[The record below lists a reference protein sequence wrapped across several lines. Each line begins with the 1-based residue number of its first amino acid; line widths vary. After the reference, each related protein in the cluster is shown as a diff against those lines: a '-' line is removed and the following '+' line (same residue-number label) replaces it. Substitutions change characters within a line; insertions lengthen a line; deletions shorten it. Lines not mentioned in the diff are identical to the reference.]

1 MWSEKSDIPEI
12 LGDLP
17 YDFKASV
24 VAAELAGNGLS
35 PEAFFFRNQSS
46 FRRPVARDIEDIYWS
61 NGEGRDNRLIFEL
74 NREGIYDMLPE
85 AVIHQQGGRKK
96 TGDATKLGNELRREE
111 RDARNFFSPLENEFH
126 VRAFMLDMIERELL
140 KNSNPSRNREFFH
153 YFFEDSSL
161 LSDRQLLVLLHIIPL
176 CHKIRGDLELIGLS
190 LSRILNYPVEAV
202 LVHKRERLQLSED
215 GLGCLGD
222 AALGVNLIVSDGCD
236 ALLATYEIRIRD
248 VAAEDFASFGP
259 GGNHRNVLE
268 FILQYFLPA
277 GTSYA
282 VIPQCL
288 STEADLRAGGL
299 ETVTFLG
306 FNSYI

>member
-1 MWSEKSDIPEI
+1 MWAEKSDIPDI
-12 LGDLP
+12 LSDLP
-17 YDFKASV
+17 FDFKASV

-61 NGEGRDNRLIFEL
+61 NGDDRDKRLIFDL

-85 AVIHQQGGRKK
+85 AVVHQQGGRKK

-126 VRAFMLDMIERELL
+126 VRAFMLDMLERELL

-176 CHKIRGDLELIGLS
+176 CHKIRGDLGLIGLS
-190 LSRILNYPVEAV
+190 LSRILNYPVEASFV
-202 LVHKRERLQLSED
+202 YKQERLLLINN
-215 GLGCLGD
+215 GLGSLGD
-222 AALGVNLIVSDGCD
+222 AELGVNFIVSNGCS
-236 ALLATYEIRIRD
+236 AILPEYEIRIMD
-248 VAAEDFASFGP
+248 VAAEDFASFGYR
-259 GGNHRNVLE
+259 GKHRNVLD

-277 GTSYA
+277 GARYTL
-282 VIPQCL
+282 IPQCL
-288 STEADLRAGGL
+288 SNESDMLTAGG
-299 ETVTFLG
+299 ERESFLG